1 LSAISQTPDDGIL
14 PTGYAE
20 KYSAGTKPREEE
32 KMLPTMK
39 AATREREDALV
50 YLPRKGLVEYR
61 RGQIIYDED
70 HPSGGLYLVVH
81 GRVKVSIT
89 VEDGSQTVTGI
100 FCGDDFFGECSLIGD
115 TNHQERA
122 TALETATLMSWTATE
137 IEEQIERQPKLGM
150 ALIQMLVG
158 RCLDF
163 EERLQSLALDKTP
176 ERIARNLIRFAERIG
191 TRGADAAVR
200 IPPFTHQVLSE
211 YVGTSREMV
220 TFQMNHLRQQGFLR
234 YSRKGIEVFAEALE
248 EHLRTHS
255 D

>member
-1 LSAISQTPDDGIL
+1 
-14 PTGYAE
+14 
-20 KYSAGTKPREEE
+20 
-32 KMLPTMK
+32 MLPTLK
-39 AATREREDALV
+39 TATRELEDALV

-61 RGQIIYDED
+61 RGQVIYDEE

-81 GRVKVSIT
+81 GRVKVSILI
-89 VEDGSQTVTGI
+89 EDGCQTVTGI
-100 FCGDDFFGECSLIGD
+100 FCGDDFFGECALLGN
-115 TNHQERA
+115 TRHEERA
-122 TALETATLMSWTATE
+122 TALETTTLMSWTREE

-150 ALIQMLVG
+150 ALIQMLVE

-176 ERIARNLIRFAERIG
+176 QRIARNLIRFAARMG
-191 TRGADAAVR
+191 TRGPDSAVR

-234 YSRKGIEVFAEALE
+234 YSRKGIEIFADALS
-248 EHLRTHS
+248 EHIRNQN

>member
-1 LSAISQTPDDGIL
+1 MTCINPPGTL
-14 PTGYAE
+14 E
-20 KYSAGTKPREEE
+20 KYPTDYRRAGGG

-39 AATREREDALV
+39 SATRELEDALV

-61 RGQIIYDED
+61 RGQVIYDEA
-70 HPSGGLYLVVH
+70 HPSAGLYLVVH
-81 GRVKVSIT
+81 GRVKVSINI
-89 VEDGSQTVTGI
+89 EDGSQTVTGI
-100 FCGDDFFGECSLIGD
+100 FCGDDFFGECAFLGPGQ
-115 TNHQERA
+115 HQERA
-122 TALETATLMSWTATE
+122 TALETTTLMTWTCFE

-150 ALIQMLVG
+150 ALIQMLVE

-176 ERIARNLIRFAERIG
+176 QRIARNLIRFAERIG
-191 TRGADAAVR
+191 TRGPDSAVR

-234 YSRKGIEVFAEALE
+234 YSRKGIEVFAEALAQ
-248 EHLRTHS
+248 HLRDS
-255 D
+255 E